1 MRRRRGKTKKTDCFS
16 FNGLSNNFCPLSKIV
31 IISGSSYLCR
41 KTFLLYCGLIK
52 DEVSAGVVI
61 FKLDVAESFGD
72 VQRISE
78 VQGTSGLV

>member
-1 MRRRRGKTKKTDCFS
+1 MKS
-16 FNGLSNNFCPLSKIV
+16 E
-31 IISGSSYLCR
+31 SSYLCR
-41 KTFLLYCGLIK
+41 KAFLLYYDPIK
-52 DEVSAGVVI
+52 DEVSHSLVI